1 MATTISRPDGTVSA
15 GNWRVGDAA
24 IPVVLN
30 DSDDSTIVY
39 NTSANQTMTLTLD
52 MPVSDI
58 SLLKSLQPVIRV
70 RRGGKGSASFT
81 VTIDDG
87 SQVFINAEAFS
98 TTSATL
104 ETLTGTEEDV
114 SSIGA
119 GQTQANNLRV
129 IITGTGSTQGFFAD
143 FFLNVE
149 YDPTSTA
156 AGTVSLT
163 SGTVTLTSGMITL

>member
-15 GNWRVGDAA
+15 GSWSVADAS
-24 IPVVLN
+24 IPGVLN
-30 DSDDSTIVY
+30 DSDDATIVY
-39 NTSANQTMTLTLD
+39 NLVGNQTMTLTLD

-119 GQTQANNLRV
+119 GQTAANNLRV
-129 IITGTGSTQGFFAD
+129 IITGTGGTQGFFAD
-143 FFLNVE
+143 FSLTVE
-149 YDPTSTA
+149 YDPTSTG
-156 AGTVSLT
+156 AGTVSLS

>member
-15 GNWRVGDAA
+15 GNWSVGDAA
-24 IPVVLN
+24 IPGVLN
-30 DSDDSTIVY
+30 DSDDATIVY

-104 ETLTGTEEDV
+104 ETLTGTE
-114 SSIGA
+114 
-119 GQTQANNLRV
+119 
-129 IITGTGSTQGFFAD
+129 
-143 FFLNVE
+143 
-149 YDPTSTA
+149 
-156 AGTVSLT
+156 
-163 SGTVTLTSGMITL
+163 

>member
-15 GNWRVGDAA
+15 GNWSVGDAA
-24 IPVVLN
+24 ISGVLN
-30 DSDDSTIVY
+30 DSDDATIVY

-52 MPVSDI
+52 MSVSDI

-81 VTIDDG
+81 VTIQDL
-87 SQVFINAEAFS
+87 SQTFINAEAFS

-129 IITGTGSTQGFFAD
+129 IITGTSSTQGFFED

-149 YDPTSTA
+149 YDPTA

>member
-15 GNWRVGDAA
+15 GNWSVGDAA
-24 IPVVLN
+24 IPGVLN
-30 DSDDSTIVY
+30 DSDDATIVY
-39 NTSANQTMTLTLD
+39 NTSANQIMTLTLD

-149 YDPTSTA
+149 YDPTA

>member
-15 GNWRVGDAA
+15 GNWSVGDAA
-24 IPVVLN
+24 IPGVLN
-30 DSDDSTIVY
+30 DSDDATIVY

-81 VTIDDG
+81 VTIQDL
-87 SQVFINAEAFS
+87 SQTFINAEAFS

-129 IITGTGSTQGFFAD
+129 IITGTSSTQGFFAD

-149 YDPTSTA
+149 YDPTA